1 MNSTVKEKEE
11 NSFYEPSINTTSR
24 RINPE
29 LPLTIAERDAV
40 ARGVVRFNKLRQQK
54 KESLNDLLE
63 ALDTRHGTVQDPCN
77 IDTLI
82 EIFNTVR
89 LIKCAFPDKRIVW
102 ELPEHRPLPLAD
114 SPEVENALIKS
125 ALEKKFFQRVNCE
138 KENKL
143 YFNSLKL

>member
-1 MNSTVKEKEE
+1 MNSIVRESK
-11 NSFYEPSINTTSR
+11 NNFYEPSVSNSGQ

-40 ARGVVRFNKLRQQK
+40 ARGVVRFNIQRQHRK
-54 KESLNDLLE
+54 GRLDNLLE
-63 ALDTRHGTVQDPCN
+63 ALDTRHGTVYDPGN
-77 IDTLI
+77 VEILI
-82 EIFNTVR
+82 EVFNTVK
-89 LIKCAFPDKRIVW
+89 LIKCAFPDKSIKW
-102 ELPEHRPLPLAD
+102 ELPEHRPLPLAE

-138 KENKL
+138 KEKEL

>member
-1 MNSTVKEKEE
+1 MNPMVRESKNNFYKPNIE
-11 NSFYEPSINTTSR
+11 NYGS

-40 ARGVVRFNKLRQQK
+40 ARGVVRFNIQRQYRK
-54 KESLNDLLE
+54 RRLDNLLE
-63 ALDTRHGTVQDPCN
+63 ALDTRHGTVFDPGN
-77 IDTLI
+77 IEILI

-89 LIKCAFPDKRIVW
+89 LIKCAFPDKSIKW
-102 ELPEHRPLPLAD
+102 ELPKHRPLPLVE
-114 SPEVENALIKS
+114 SQEVENALIKS

-138 KENKL
+138 KEKEL